1 MDRLFNNNTTL
12 KLMSVLLAVIL
23 WFQVAGELPQTQRT
37 VRGVPV
43 NMRNV
48 PENLAV
54 VAIEPESIT
63 VYVRGRGQGF
73 YQLSKEDF
81 EAQVDLSA
89 AHAGRLSYVVDRVE
103 VPKGVTLADF
113 QPGEVI
119 VRTEAVVEREIPV
132 TVEVRGKPASGYRAG
147 TGKSAPLRAVVR
159 GAERVV
165 GSVRSVRAVI
175 DIEGETSPVETDRP
189 VTVLDADGD
198 PVQGVTVSPKR
209 VTVTVPVTENVVSR
223 SLRVRPSVTGE
234 PAKGYAISQVST
246 TPAEVVV
253 KASEVALRRLTELA
267 TQPVVV
273 DGATGDVHLSTS
285 LVLPEGFEVV
295 GDSAGI
301 DILVQ
306 IARQER

>member
-23 WFQVAGELPQTQRT
+23 WFQVAGELPQTQRM
-37 VRGVPV
+37 VRGVRV
-43 NMRNV
+43 NMRSL

-54 VAIEPESIT
+54 ADIEPETIT

-81 EAQVDLSA
+81 EAQVDLSG

-119 VRTEAVVEREIPV
+119 VRTEPVVEREIPV
-132 TVEVRGKPASGYRAG
+132 TVAVRGKPASGYRVGLA
-147 TGKSAPLRAVVR
+147 KSAPLRVVVR
-159 GAERVV
+159 GTERVV
-165 GSVRSVRAVI
+165 GSVRSVRAAI

-209 VTVTVPVTENVVSR
+209 VTVIVPVTENVVSR

-273 DGATGDVHLSTS
+273 DGATGDVYLNTS

-295 GDSAGI
+295 GESADI
-301 DILVQ
+301 DVTVQ